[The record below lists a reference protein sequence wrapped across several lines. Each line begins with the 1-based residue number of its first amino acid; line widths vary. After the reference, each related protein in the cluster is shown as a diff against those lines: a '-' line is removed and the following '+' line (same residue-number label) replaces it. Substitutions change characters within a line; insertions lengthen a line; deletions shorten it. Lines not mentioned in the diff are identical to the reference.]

1 MNYQTQ
7 FERQE
12 LIKEKCGI
20 CIVTCGR
27 CGGVVLAKNGDFVDE
42 DGYDGHACT
51 HCVFEGDC
59 CDLPDIYHEG
69 ELREDEQNEKV
80 GH

>member
-12 LIKEKCGI
+12 LIKEKTGI

-27 CGGVVLAKNGDFVDE
+27 CGGVVLAKDGDFVDE
-42 DGYDGHACT
+42 DGYGGHSCP
-51 HCVFEGDC
+51 HCGFESDP
-59 CDLPDIYHEG
+59 CDFPDMYY
-69 ELREDEQNEKV
+69 EKQTIV
-80 GH
+80 EINKES

>member
-7 FERQE
+7 FDRQE

-27 CGGVVLAKNGDFVDE
+27 CGGVVLAKYEDAVDA
-42 DGYDGHACT
+42 DGYGGHACP
-51 HCVFEGDC
+51 HCGFESDC
-59 CDLPDIYHEG
+59 CDFPDMYYEHDIDQEANK
-69 ELREDEQNEKV
+69 ELNQ
-80 GH
+80 